1 VPTTKKTD
9 LQVLRAVLNL
19 PTDKLGYQERKPF
32 QAMYDQ
38 LAAGMMIGLS
48 KKQRAWVDSVYDK
61 NDLDR
66 ERPAAKPVAI
76 QDKSLIKKTG
86 GKP

>member
-1 VPTTKKTD
+1 MPTTKKTD
-9 LQVLRAVLNL
+9 LQVLRAILNL
-19 PTDKLGYQERKPF
+19 PPPKLSVSERKTF

-48 KKQRAWVDSVYDK
+48 KKQRVWADSVYDR

-76 QDKSLIKKTG
+76 LDKSLVKG